1 MTKLGREVWIETNC
15 SSRGMD
21 LKADMADEDEV
32 MELSVIYEDLRLNKI
47 NKMLKIPSIHK

>member
-1 MTKLGREVWIETNC
+1 MTKLGREVWIETNW

-32 MELSVIYEDLRLNKI
+32 MELSVIYEDLRLNK
-47 NKMLKIPSIHK
+47 MMKIPSIHK